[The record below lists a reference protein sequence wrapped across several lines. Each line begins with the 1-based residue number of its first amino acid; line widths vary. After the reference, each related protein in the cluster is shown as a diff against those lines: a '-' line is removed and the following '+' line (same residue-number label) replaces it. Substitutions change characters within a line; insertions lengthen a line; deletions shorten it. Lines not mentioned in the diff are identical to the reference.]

1 MRYGK
6 TDIICLMLMLIQML
20 YSVSGCMKPDSS
32 QKDAYLLKVGS
43 GRITIAD
50 FDRSFEFAKTAYGA
64 GVFKNPALLSEIRL
78 EVLSQ
83 LSERLILTERAGEL
97 GLAIS
102 ESELESAIASAKEGY
117 SEKEFEQTLLESGVS
132 YDSWKT
138 ELKARLLMEKV
149 IGTDLEQQISVAP
162 EDISAFSKEHAIA
175 SKNHADMIRQIRKK
189 KAETLYPKWI
199 ENLRKTYKVNINET
213 EWKKIADS

>member
-6 TDIICLMLMLIQML
+6 IDIVCLILIL
-20 YSVSGCMKPDSS
+20 YSVPGCMKPDSS
-32 QKDAYLLKVGS
+32 QKDTYLLKAGS
-43 GRITIAD
+43 AIITVAD
-50 FDRSFEFAKTAYGA
+50 FNRSFEVAKTAYGA
-64 GVFKNPALLSEIRL
+64 DLLKNSALLSEIRL

-97 GLAIS
+97 GLGIS
-102 ESELESAIASAKEGY
+102 ESELEKAIVSAKEGY
-117 SEKEFEQTLLESGVS
+117 PENEFEKTLLEAGVS

-149 IGTDLEQQISVAP
+149 IGTDLEQQISVMP
-162 EDISAFSKEHAIA
+162 EDIAAFSKEYAGA
-175 SKNHADMIRQIRKK
+175 DKNHAAVIQQIRKN
-189 KAETLYPKWI
+189 KAESLYPKWI